1 MNLIEPN
8 SSASDKLAGRKTPL
22 LEVANLEVVYK
33 ESILAVEG
41 VSIVVPRGSIVAVIG
56 SNGAGKTTMLRAITG
71 ILQSV
76 EGKITKGRILV
87 NGEVLSGHEPSQV
100 VEAGIRLVP
109 EGRRV
114 FVDLTVEDNLLVG
127 AHTLRDRRIARER
140 VEEMLELFPRL
151 AVRRKSLAGYLSGG
165 EQQMLAIGRALISNP
180 SLLML
185 DEPSLGLAPMMV
197 DEIFNT
203 IAQIHRERGM
213 TVLLVEQSATRSLEL
228 ASYCY
233 ILQNGRVV
241 LENDS
246 SVLTQHEDVREF
258 YLGVGKEG
266 ARRSFMEIK
275 SYRRRKRWL
284 G

>member
-1 MNLIEPN
+1 MPIAASMTEQP
-8 SSASDKLAGRKTPL
+8 STSAPL

-33 ESILAVEG
+33 QSILAVDG
-41 VSIVVPRGSIVAVIG
+41 LSLVVPRGSFVAVIG
-56 SNGAGKTTMLRAITG
+56 GNGAGKTTMLRAITG
-71 ILQSV
+71 TLHSV
-76 EGKITKGRILV
+76 EGRITKGRVTMEGGLLNDRGASEI
-87 NGEVLSGHEPSQV
+87 

-127 AHTLRDRRIARER
+127 AHMLRNRAEAHKR
-140 VEEMLELFPRL
+140 VDEMLNLFPRL
-151 AVRRKSLAGYLSGG
+151 ALRRHSQAGYLSGG

-185 DEPSLGLAPMMV
+185 DEPSLGLAPMMI

-203 IAQIHRERGM
+203 IAEIHRKREM

-233 ILQNGRVV
+233 ILQNGRIV
-241 LENDS
+241 LEGDS
-246 SVLTQHEDVREF
+246 ATLSQHDDVREF
-258 YLGVGKEG
+258 YLGVGEG
-266 ARRSFMEIK
+266 GSRRSFRDIK

-284 G
+284 